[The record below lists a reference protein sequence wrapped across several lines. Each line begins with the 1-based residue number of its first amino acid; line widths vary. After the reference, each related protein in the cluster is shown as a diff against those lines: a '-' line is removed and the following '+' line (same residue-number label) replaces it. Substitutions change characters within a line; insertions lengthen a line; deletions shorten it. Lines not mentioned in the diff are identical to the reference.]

1 MFSNVCLLNA
11 VLLAAMSQ
19 LVLGDKVKHLLQR
32 GEEEE
37 EEEVIFKLDE
47 FTGLVYSAVPEGLEN
62 VM

>member
-1 MFSNVCLLNA
+1 
-11 VLLAAMSQ
+11 MSQ

-37 EEEVIFKLDE
+37 EEIIFKLDE

>member
-1 MFSNVCLLNA
+1 
-11 VLLAAMSQ
+11 MSQ

>member
-1 MFSNVCLLNA
+1 MCLLNA

-37 EEEVIFKLDE
+37 EEIIFKLDE

>member
-1 MFSNVCLLNA
+1 VFSNVCLLNA

-19 LVLGDKVKHLLQR
+19 FVLGDKVKHLSPR

-37 EEEVIFKLDE
+37 EIIFKLDE

-62 VM
+62 VI

>member
-1 MFSNVCLLNA
+1 
-11 VLLAAMSQ
+11 MSQ

-37 EEEVIFKLDE
+37 EEIIFKLDE

-62 VM
+62 GM

>member
-1 MFSNVCLLNA
+1 MCLLNA

-37 EEEVIFKLDE
+37 EEIIFKLDE

-62 VM
+62 GM

>member
-37 EEEVIFKLDE
+37 EEIIFKLDE